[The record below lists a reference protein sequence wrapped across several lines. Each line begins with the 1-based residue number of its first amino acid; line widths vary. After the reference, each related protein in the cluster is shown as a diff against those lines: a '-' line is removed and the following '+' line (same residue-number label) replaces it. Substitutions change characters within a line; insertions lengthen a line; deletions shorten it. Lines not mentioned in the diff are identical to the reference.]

1 MKDFKIQSVIA
12 FFVLAVSLSMA
23 TFAADGPLN
32 PRISAIQ
39 TAVQQASAEDLATD
53 LALVLGENP
62 TDAEIQAAAEAI
74 QSRPDSNINT
84 PAQLS
89 AVLQQAGVPA
99 NRANAQAQTVMTA
112 AVQNFTP
119 VGDVQVD
126 VDAAGVLT
134 DSEGNTVPVTSESEL
149 LTMTM
154 TYVKNQ
160 LDQGGTLT
168 DVQQN
173 SVKTLVSNS
182 LQSLGSD
189 PSAAEAAANTFVNT
203 VNNSNQ
209 GGNSGQKVSDA
220 LNTASNDLGEND
232 SAKDTVSD
240 VASSVSRSA

>member
-12 FFVLAVSLSMA
+12 FLVLAVSLSMA

-39 TAVQQASAEDLATD
+39 TAIQQASAEDLATD

-126 VDAAGVLT
+126 AAGVLT

-168 DVQQN
+168 DEQQN

-209 GGNSGQKVSDA
+209 SGNSGQKVSDA

>member
-1 MKDFKIQSVIA
+1 
-12 FFVLAVSLSMA
+12 
-23 TFAADGPLN
+23 
-32 PRISAIQ
+32 
-39 TAVQQASAEDLATD
+39 
-53 LALVLGENP
+53 
-62 TDAEIQAAAEAI
+62 
-74 QSRPDSNINT
+74 
-84 PAQLS
+84 
-89 AVLQQAGVPA
+89 
-99 NRANAQAQTVMTA
+99 
-112 AVQNFTP
+112 
-119 VGDVQVD
+119 

-209 GGNSGQKVSDA
+209 SGNSGQKVSDA